1 MTKKVDVDWAA
12 FRALVLSGLAIRDVA
27 RRLGV
32 NPNTALARAK
42 RDKWDVAK
50 SHGHGRKPD
59 IPKEALARTERTLQ
73 AGKDFIAQADAKTKF
88 HLAKAV
94 VSASQTLSNMPGQH
108 IIDNHQALHSVAPP
122 AFSTG
127 MPSTSLLTS
136 PSKVSCFASL
146 QISSPLTKAPSTNSH
161 SNIQIHTLS
170 AISILSPDFRVLIF
184 FQTVF

>member
-1 MTKKVDVDWAA
+1 MAKKVDVDWAA

-42 RDKWDVAK
+42 RDKWQVAK

-73 AGKDFIAQADAKTKF
+73 AGKDFIAQADTKTKF

-94 VSASQTLSNMPGQH
+94 VSASQTLSKMPGQH
-108 IIDNHQALHSVAPP
+108 IIDNHQALHSVAKTAAGVFHWDAEHLPSHLSIQGLMFCIPP
-122 AFSTG
+122 DQLAAHQGSFDELAQQYSD
-127 MPSTSLLTS
+127 
-136 PSKVSCFASL
+136 
-146 QISSPLTKAPSTNSH
+146 SH
-161 SNIQIHTLS
+161 SVRDLD
-170 AISILSPDFRVLIF
+170 P
-184 FQTVF
+184 